1 MKNLEY
7 LELIR
12 GKGSHEDIEFRQTLI
27 CDKSHTIYGKDRT
40 LIALEII
47 AEELCKI
54 SELLSKKI

>member
-7 LELIR
+7 LELIK
-12 GKGSHEDIEFRQTLI
+12 GKGSHEEEEFRQTLI
-27 CDKSHTIYGKDRT
+27 CNKSRAIYGKERT

-54 SELLSKKI
+54 SGLLSKKV